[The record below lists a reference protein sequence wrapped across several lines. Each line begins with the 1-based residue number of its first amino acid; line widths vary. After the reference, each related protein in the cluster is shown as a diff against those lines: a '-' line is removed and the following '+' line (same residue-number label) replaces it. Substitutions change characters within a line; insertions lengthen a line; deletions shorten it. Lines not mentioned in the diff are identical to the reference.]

1 MRWLNRSSTRSL
13 FEEWKYNVGHDMMW
27 DAKLPWGDNLQLRF
41 TGSLSRTENDRFE
54 HYLLDYASS
63 GSEADRRNRYDR
75 GRRRNYYYQPSAEYT
90 FNFPN
95 DWHFL
100 IYYIYKQD
108 YRSDSSPR
116 YRLDRLAGLG
126 GGSGSAFGR
135 IAFRTR
141 IVRSVGRAEQLL
153 PA

>member
-1 MRWLNRSSTRSL
+1 MHSYVGYDRTDTHGYARDAAFDTDPSAVGGIDEVLDSVFLLPSSESARMRWLNRSSTRSL

-27 DAKLPWGDNLQLRF
+27 DAKLPWGDNLQVRF
-41 TGSLSRTENDRFE
+41 TGSFSRTENDRFE

-75 GRRRNYYYQPSAEYT
+75 RRRRNYYYRPSAEYT

-100 IYYIYKQD
+100 TYYI
-108 YRSDSSPR
+108 
-116 YRLDRLAGLG
+116 
-126 GGSGSAFGR
+126 
-135 IAFRTR
+135 
-141 IVRSVGRAEQLL
+141 
-153 PA
+153 